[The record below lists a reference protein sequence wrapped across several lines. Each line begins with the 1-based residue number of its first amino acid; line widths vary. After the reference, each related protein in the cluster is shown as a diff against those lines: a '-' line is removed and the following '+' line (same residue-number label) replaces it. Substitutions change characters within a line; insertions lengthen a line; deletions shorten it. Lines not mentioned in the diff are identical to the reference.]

1 MKRII
6 CALLLIGLAKAFP
19 GVEKAPKIIG
29 GQDANP
35 DSAPFMVSLQLD
47 RPNNGSFRHLCGA
60 TILSSTW
67 TVTAAHCIAKN
78 GFQSSY
84 RVVAGQ
90 IDFANAGN
98 NQQIRRVSNIVVH
111 ENFNLA
117 LGHFPFDIVLLE
129 LETPLNIVTGAVQ
142 AAQLPEQNAISS
154 GNVESFGWGSISGQT
169 VILPDVLQMVSK
181 PIIELEICR
190 EIVNSKSNRPLISNL
205 QICTGPLTGGVGP
218 CEQDAG
224 GPIVQTDSNNNVR
237 IFELIFTFYSY

>member
-1 MKRII
+1 MKLL
-6 CALLLIGLAKAFP
+6 ATGLLLIGFASAFP

-29 GQDANP
+29 GRDANP

-47 RPNNGSFRHLCGA
+47 RPNNGSFLHLCGG

-67 TVTAAHCIAKN
+67 IVTAAHCIAKR
-78 GFQSSY
+78 GFDSNY
-84 RVVAGQ
+84 RVIAGQ
-90 IDFANAGN
+90 IDFANASS
-98 NQQIRRVSNIVVH
+98 NQQIRSVSRIVVH

-129 LETPLNIVTGAVQ
+129 LENPLTIVTGAVQ
-142 AAQLPEQNAISS
+142 PAQLPERDEIPS
-154 GNVESFGWGSISGQT
+154 GSVESFGWGSISGQT

-190 EIVNSKSNRPLISNL
+190 EIVNTKFNRPTISLL
-205 QICTGPLTGGVGP
+205 QVCTGPLTGGVGP

-224 GPIVQTDSNNNVR
+224 GPIVQSNNDNNVR
-237 IFELIFTFYSY
+237 IS